1 MCIRDSL
8 QYSVYFTADYVICS
22 CASRT
27 HLARRSTMGR
37 HNKWSRC
44 KMRRTD
50 KLTDVCIIKFDDE
63 AIQLSPKSYAN
74 DGVGPGTNL
83 VEKRLM
89 LGKFG

>member
-1 MCIRDSL
+1 
-8 QYSVYFTADYVICS
+8 
-22 CASRT
+22 
-27 HLARRSTMGR
+27 
-37 HNKWSRC
+37 
-44 KMRRTD
+44 MRRTD